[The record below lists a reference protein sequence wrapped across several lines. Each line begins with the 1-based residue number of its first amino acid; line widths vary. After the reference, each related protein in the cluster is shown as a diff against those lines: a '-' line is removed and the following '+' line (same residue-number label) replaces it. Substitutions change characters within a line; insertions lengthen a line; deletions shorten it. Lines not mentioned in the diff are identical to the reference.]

1 VIVGAGIAGTAA
13 AWSLAREHGT
23 EVLLLERERQP
34 GLHASGRNAS
44 ILRTAMND
52 PLLHAL
58 ARESAAFYRL
68 PPPGFSSGALLRPT
82 GTFLCATASAADA
95 MAAWTSDPACAMGVS
110 EIPLARLHAAWPQL
124 APGVA
129 RCWLH
134 EQDGVLDVPAILA
147 GFLHG
152 AQAAGAQ
159 LRSLTRV
166 LDLVR
171 EADGSVRGVR
181 VLAPGSGVPEEI
193 NADAVLLAG
202 GAWAAEPA
210 EAAGL
215 ALPLK
220 PMRRHIRVTTPL
232 SDIPTDGPVVW
243 IVGDEFYFR
252 PCEGGLLT
260 SACDEDESLPG
271 EGERTAPQVEVQ
283 ISDKTARWLPAFAGA
298 RTARF
303 WAAMRTFA
311 PDHRFVLGPDPR
323 ADGLYWAAALG
334 GHGITCGPEAGR
346 IAAAA
351 AAGAAP
357 HPLAAAF
364 LPARLFRDAASAA
377 TAPAAASLLG

>member
-1 VIVGAGIAGTAA
+1 VGAGIAGAAA
-13 AWSLAREHGT
+13 AWSLAREHGA

-34 GLHASGRNAS
+34 GLHASGKNAS

-58 ARESAAFYRL
+58 ARASAAFYRR
-68 PPPGFSSGALLRPT
+68 PPDGFCDRPLVRPT
-82 GTFLCATASAADA
+82 GTFLCATEEAAAA
-95 MAAWTSDPACAMGVS
+95 MALWTNDPACAEGVR
-110 EIPLARLHAAWPQL
+110 EVPVARLQEAWPQL

-134 EQDGVLDVPAILA
+134 EQDGVLDVSAILA

-159 LRSLTRV
+159 LRPITRA
-166 LDLVR
+166 LELVR
-171 EADGSVRGVR
+171 ESDGSVRGLR
-181 VLAPGSGVPEEI
+181 VLAPGSGAAEEI
-193 NADAVLLAG
+193 AADAVLLAG

-210 EAAGL
+210 AASG
-215 ALPLK
+215 LPLRLR
-220 PMRRHIRVTTPL
+220 PMRRHIRLTAPIAGVPA
-232 SDIPTDGPVVW
+232 DGPLVW

-252 PCEGGLLT
+252 PCAGGLLT
-260 SACDEDESLPG
+260 SACDESESEPG
-271 EGERTAPQVEVQ
+271 EGERADPAVERQ
-283 ISDKTARWLPAFAGA
+283 ISDKTARWLPEFAGA
-298 RTARF
+298 ATARF

-311 PDHRFVLGPDPR
+311 ADHRFVLGPDPR
-323 ADGLYWAAALG
+323 AAGLHWAAALG

-357 HPLAAAF
+357 HPLAEAF
-364 LPARLFRDAASAA
+364 LPARLLKDAAPPA